1 MKKLGIIGFGVM
13 GEAFVTGLTRSTAAE
28 PGAPASKSMP
38 GPSIMVYDA
47 KKERLEAA
55 RMLGGLEVAGSAAE
69 VARQADIILL
79 CIKPQDAK
87 ALLPK
92 IVESIR
98 GKRVV
103 SILAGTSIATLSAGL
118 ETTEVARFMPNIAAV
133 LGSALVGVSYHQ
145 DAGATFRGECMEIAR
160 ALGVPI
166 EVPERLMAA
175 VTGIS
180 GSGIA
185 FALSFIHAMAQGG
198 VASGFDYAT
207 ALRIA
212 AQTVEGAAKLVAD
225 GTHPMELVSRVTS
238 PAGTTI
244 QGIRV
249 LERGG
254 FAATVMEAVEAAG
267 RRARELEG

>member
-1 MKKLGIIGFGVM
+1 MKKLAIIGFGIM
-13 GEAFVTGLTRSTAAE
+13 GEAFVTGLTR
-28 PGAPASKSMP
+28 PGAAGAGAGSA
-38 GPSIMVYDA
+38 GRSIVVFDH
-47 KKERLEAA
+47 KKEKLEQA
-55 RMLGGLEVAGSAAE
+55 RARGGLEIAGSAAE
-69 VARQADIILL
+69 AARAAEMILL

-87 ALLPK
+87 GFFPQ
-92 IVESIR
+92 VGESAR
-98 GKRVV
+98 GKPVV
-103 SILAGTSIATLSAGL
+103 SILAGTSIDTISKGL
-118 ETTEVARFMPNIAAV
+118 ETNQVARFMPNIAAV
-133 LGSALVGVSYHQ
+133 LGSALVGVSFHQ
-145 DAGATFRGECMEIAR
+145 GAAASFKEECMTIAR
-160 ALGVPI
+160 ALGTPI

-198 VASGFDYAT
+198 VASGFDYPT

-212 AQTVEGAAKLVAD
+212 ALTVEGAAKLVAD

-267 RRARELEG
+267 RRAKELEG

>member
-13 GEAFVTGLTRSTAAE
+13 GEAFVAGLRRQK
-28 PGAPASKSMP
+28 PDLP
-38 GPSIMVYDA
+38 IVVFDV
-47 KKERLEAA
+47 KKERVEAA
-55 RMLGGLEVAGSAAE
+55 RSHGGLEIAASASEA
-69 VARQADIILL
+69 ARDSDLVLL
-79 CIKPQDAK
+79 CVKPQDAK
-87 ALLPK
+87 SLLAQ
-92 IVESIR
+92 IHDNTR
-98 GKRVV
+98 GKHVV

-118 ETTEVARFMPNIAAV
+118 ETVEIARFMPNIAAV
-133 LGSALVGVSYHQ
+133 LGKALVGVSYHQ
-145 DAGATFRGECMEIAR
+145 SSSDAFKEECLAIAR
-160 ALGVPI
+160 ALGTPI
-166 EVPERLMAA
+166 EIPERLMAA

-198 VASGFDYAT
+198 VASGFDYPM

-212 AQTVEGAAKLVAD
+212 AETVEGAARLVAD

-249 LERGG
+249 LEKGG
-254 FAATVMEAVEAAG
+254 FAAIVMEAVEAAG